1 MTMLPPPDPHA
12 RWRFFRDVLVFQLK
26 LVLGNLQN
34 FALVPV
40 SLVAAL
46 IDCFVKGKH
55 EGERFYWVLEWGR
68 RTDEAI
74 DIYSSIGG
82 YHHDSPDG
90 GPSMKSEYTVD
101 SVLARIEGVIVR
113 EYEKG
118 GTAASVKSASTRP
131 STRCMPRPAASANAP
146 TKRSRPPRTNC
157 ARKLE
162 KSGKPPES
170 DEPLPEPDGP
180 PRAPETPRT

>member
-1 MTMLPPPDPHA
+1 MTMLPPHDPHA

-82 YHHDSPDG
+82 YTHASPDG

-118 GTAASVKSASTRP
+118 GTAASVKSAVDKAMDEMHAKTSGVGDR
-131 STRCMPRPAASANAP
+131 ANEALK
-146 TKRSRPPRTNC
+146 TAGDKLRE
-157 ARKLE
+157 KLE
-162 KSGKPPES
+162 KTGKPPEP
-170 DEPLPEPDGP
+170 DVPPPEPDVP
-180 PRAPETPRT
+180 PPGTPQTPQ